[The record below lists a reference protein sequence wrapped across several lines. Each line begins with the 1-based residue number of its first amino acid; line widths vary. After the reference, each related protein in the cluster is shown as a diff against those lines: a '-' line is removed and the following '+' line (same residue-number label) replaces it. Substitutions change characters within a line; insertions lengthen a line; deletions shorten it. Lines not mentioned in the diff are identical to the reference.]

1 MYIYA
6 CLWHASSLCLTRL
19 VCLWRDLLMRVMWMP
34 WIVSGVELC
43 LPFDYAPGIYIW
55 CVCCECVAVCCSG
68 CNTHTK
74 YMSFYF
80 ECFNWECSISE
91 IRHFEN
97 LRFLGI
103 SRYKF
108 KLRCWF
114 NLNLFRG
121 IWVSGFGGL
130 GGCSICSGICHT
142 PRLCILCVLCGM
154 AHVFVWSVSW
164 MWMWDV
170 IRSCVWYV

>member
-1 MYIYA
+1 
-6 CLWHASSLCLTRL
+6 
-19 VCLWRDLLMRVMWMP
+19 MRVMWMP

-114 NLNLFRG
+114 NLNLYRG

-142 PRLCILCVLCGM
+142 PVMYICACCVAWLMYSFGLSRGCGCGTWI
-154 AHVFVWSVSW
+154 AHVCDMCKTYREWGGAGSVSLLRFRF
-164 MWMWDV
+164 V
-170 IRSCVWYV
+170 YV